1 MPMLPADEAVN
12 PSTKPIRI
20 LKKSLKHI
28 KHNYNKMRRIIAPL
42 VAATVLFASCNQY
55 EKTPT
60 GFLYKIKK
68 GDSKE
73 TLKQGQF
80 VKLNIE
86 YKLPSKKDSILTSSY
101 GKVPVYMIVDTS
113 RMAKHSF
120 LEVINKC
127 APGDKMEFAMSIDTL
142 KKMGM
147 LDYNND
153 FKAKEMINGKV
164 DFLKTF
170 ATQELMM
177 ADYQK
182 EMEIEKKREV
192 KELKDFIAK
201 KGYKTQESPNGVF
214 VEIVTPGDA
223 AAKADTGKQVSL
235 RYRGTFLDGKEFDG
249 NMGPKAQNTQP
260 LTFVVGT
267 NGIISGLSEGVRFFN
282 KGGKGK
288 IFVPAM
294 LGYGPNGSAPVI
306 PAYSP
311 LIFEIEV
318 LDVTAPTP
326 APSTPAAPKK

>member
-1 MPMLPADEAVN
+1 
-12 PSTKPIRI
+12 
-20 LKKSLKHI
+20 
-28 KHNYNKMRRIIAPL
+28 MRRIIAPL

-86 YKLPSKKDSILTSSY
+86 YKLPSKKDSILTSSF
-101 GKVPVYMIVDTS
+101 GKVPVYMVVDTA
-113 RMAKHSF
+113 RAAKHSF

-127 APGDKMEFAMSIDTL
+127 APGDKLEFAMSIDTL

-147 LDYNND
+147 LEYNND
-153 FKAKEMINGKV
+153 FKAKDMINGRV
-164 DFLKTF
+164 EFLKTF

-182 EMEIEKKREV
+182 EMEVEKKREV

-201 KGYKTQESPNGVF
+201 KGVKAQEAASGLF
-214 VEIVTPGDA
+214 VEISNAGDA
-223 AAKADTGKQVSL
+223 AVKVDTGKQVAL

-249 NMGPKAQNTQP
+249 NMGPKAQNSQP

-267 NGIISGLSEGVRFFN
+267 QGIIPGLNEGIKSFN

-288 IFVPAM
+288 IFIPAM
-294 LGYGPNGSAPVI
+294 LAYGPNGSAPVI
-306 PAYSP
+306 PPYAP

-318 LDVTAPTP
+318 LEITAPTP
-326 APSTPAAPKK
+326 APAAPGAPKK

>member
-1 MPMLPADEAVN
+1 
-12 PSTKPIRI
+12 
-20 LKKSLKHI
+20 
-28 KHNYNKMRRIIAPL
+28 MRRIIAPL

-73 TLKQGQF
+73 ALKQGQF

-86 YKLPSKKDSILTSSY
+86 YKLPAKKDSVLTSSY

-120 LEVINKC
+120 LEVITKC

-147 LDYNND
+147 LEYNNI
-153 FKAKEMINGKV
+153 FKAKDMINGKV
-164 DFLKTF
+164 DFLQTF
-170 ATQELMM
+170 ASQELMM

-182 EMEIEKKREV
+182 EMEIEKKREI
-192 KELKDFIAK
+192 KELKDFITK
-201 KGYKTQESPNGVF
+201 KGAKTQEAASGVF
-214 VEIVTPGDA
+214 VEISNAGDA
-223 AAKADTGKQVSL
+223 AVKIDTGMQVSL

-249 NMGPKAQNTQP
+249 NMGAKAQNNQP
-260 LTFVVGT
+260 LTFVVGAP
-267 NGIISGLSEGVRFFN
+267 NIIAGLSEGVKFFN

-318 LDVTAPTP
+318 LDVTAPALPP
-326 APSTPAAPKK
+326 AMPGAPGAPKK

>member
-1 MPMLPADEAVN
+1 
-12 PSTKPIRI
+12 
-20 LKKSLKHI
+20 
-28 KHNYNKMRRIIAPL
+28 MRRIIAPL
-42 VAATVLFASCNQY
+42 VAAIVLLASCNQY

-68 GDSKE
+68 GNSKE

-153 FKAKEMINGKV
+153 FKAKDMINGKV

-192 KELKDFIAK
+192 KELKDFISK
-201 KGYKTQESPNGVF
+201 KGYKTQEAPSGLF
-214 VEIVTPGDA
+214 IEINTPGDA
-223 AAKADTGKQVSL
+223 AVKVDTGKQVSL
-235 RYRGTFLDGKEFDG
+235 RYRGTFLNGKEFDG
-249 NMGPKAQNTQP
+249 NMGLKAQNSQP
-260 LTFVVGT
+260 LSFVVGT
-267 NGIISGLSEGVRFFN
+267 NGIISGLNEGIRFFN
-282 KGGKGK
+282 KGGKGR

-294 LGYGPNGSAPVI
+294 LAYGPNGSAPVI

-318 LDVTAPTP
+318 LDVTAPKPIAT
-326 APSTPAAPKK
+326 APAAPAATRK

>member
-1 MPMLPADEAVN
+1 
-12 PSTKPIRI
+12 
-20 LKKSLKHI
+20 
-28 KHNYNKMRRIIAPL
+28 MRRIIVPL

-73 TLKQGQF
+73 VLKQGQF

-86 YKLPSKKDSILTSSY
+86 YKLPAKKDSVLTSSY
-101 GKVPVYMIVDTS
+101 GKVPVYMIIDTS

-147 LDYNND
+147 LEYNNI
-153 FKAKEMINGKV
+153 FKAKDMINGRV
-164 DFLKTF
+164 DFLQTF

-182 EMEIEKKREV
+182 EMEIEKKREI
-192 KELKDFIAK
+192 KELKDFITK
-201 KGYKTQESPNGVF
+201 KGAKTQEAASGVF
-214 VEIVTPGDA
+214 VEISNAGDA
-223 AAKADTGKQVSL
+223 AVKIDTGMQISL

-249 NMGPKAQNTQP
+249 NMDPKAQNSQP
-260 LTFVVGT
+260 LTFIVGAP
-267 NGIISGLSEGVRFFN
+267 NIIAGLSEGVKFFN

-318 LDVTAPTP
+318 LDVTAPAP
-326 APSTPAAPKK
+326 APGVSGAGAAPKQK